1 MKNPYATPVVQG
13 IPGAGGVP
21 GQWVDIGYGYPF
33 DVTIPS
39 ANQLLT
45 NQATPILSEADFV
58 FRGLMFTS
66 TGSFSVRIYD
76 GDQYAL
82 SDGLIMSQNL
92 TFTAG
97 DPFPWFP
104 EVWYPA
110 GGKILIDIQDTSG
123 SSNNVIELLFIGAS
137 RYRLAAA

>member
-1 MKNPYATPVVQG
+1 MLNAIAPPSVQG
-13 IPGAGGVP
+13 VNVP
-21 GQWVDIGYGYPF
+21 MGQDLGFVDIGYGYPF

-39 ANQLLT
+39 ANELLT
-45 NQATPILSEADFV
+45 NQALAILSNADFV
-58 FRGLMFTS
+58 WRGLLFVS
-66 TGSFSVRIYD
+66 TGTFSIRIYD

-82 SDGLIMSQNL
+82 SPGLILSQNL
-92 TFTAG
+92 ASTPG

-123 SSNNVIELLFIGAS
+123 SDGNVIELLFIGAN
-137 RYRLAAA
+137 RYRLG